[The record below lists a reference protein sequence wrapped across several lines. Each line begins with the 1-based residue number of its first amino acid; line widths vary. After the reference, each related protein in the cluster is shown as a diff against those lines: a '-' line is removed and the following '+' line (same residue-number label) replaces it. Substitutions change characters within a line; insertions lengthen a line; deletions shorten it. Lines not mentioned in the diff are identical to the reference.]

1 MNTTTTLRRSLGWSV
16 EMRQNRKCLTIF
28 GLWKPAISVFKAIVI
43 IRHDSQ
49 RNLINSRNNTT
60 QLGEP
65 HGWPEDEMARTKR
78 EDEKGGRKEDEKR
91 TKRGRKE
98 DEKRT
103 KRGRKEDEKRTKR
116 GHSTFLTRVA
126 RPGSVGSRSDR
137 MPYTQHSIA
146 VHRRITK
153 RLGGRATGRWSMG

>member
-98 DEKRT
+98 DILLRSEGRRAGKKR
-103 KRGRKEDEKRTKR
+103 R
-116 GHSTFLTRVA
+116 A
-126 RPGSVGSRSDR
+126 R
-137 MPYTQHSIA
+137 
-146 VHRRITK
+146 
-153 RLGGRATGRWSMG
+153 